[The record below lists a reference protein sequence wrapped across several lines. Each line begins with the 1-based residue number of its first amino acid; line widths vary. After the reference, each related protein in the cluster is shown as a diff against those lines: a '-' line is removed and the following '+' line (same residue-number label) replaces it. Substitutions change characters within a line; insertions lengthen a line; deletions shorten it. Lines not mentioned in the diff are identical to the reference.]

1 MNTDTFDSRS
11 LPTDRSD
18 KNYIRM
24 LARFGY
30 LAKGV
35 VYATVGI
42 LAASAVFGWFGIS
55 NVRGTR
61 GAIEA
66 IASQPFGN
74 FLLIALVVGLAG
86 YIIWRFT
93 QGIADTED
101 KGSDA
106 SGWMQRI
113 GFMISGVMYT
123 ALAWYAVSLSGWFSS
138 SASGSGS
145 SQKTEVLRQV
155 MSTEGGILAVGAFGV
170 GFVIVG
176 LYQGYRAITK
186 KFKENWR
193 TAELSSSEEKF
204 ATRLAQ
210 VGIGVR
216 AVTFV
221 IIGGLVTKAAMDAN
235 PAEPTGLGEALRTI
249 GEQPSGQMLLGASA
263 IGLVCYGIYCFVNSR
278 YRAMTI

>member
-1 MNTDTFDSRS
+1 MNTEILDSRS
-11 LPTDRSD
+11 LPSSRSD
-18 KNYIRM
+18 KDYIRT
-24 LARFGY
+24 LARIGY
-30 LAKGV
+30 IAKGV
-35 VYATVGI
+35 VYSTVGI

-74 FLLIALVVGLAG
+74 FLLIALVAGLAG
-86 YIIWRFT
+86 YVIWRFT

-176 LYQGYRAITK
+176 LYQGYRAVTK

-235 PAEPTGLGEALRTI
+235 PGEPTGLGEALRTI
-249 GEQPSGQMLLGASA
+249 GEQPFGQMLLAASA
-263 IGLVCYGIYCFVNSR
+263 FGLVCYGIYCFVNSR

>member
-1 MNTDTFDSRS
+1 MNTEILDSRS
-11 LPTDRSD
+11 LPSSRSD
-18 KNYIRM
+18 KDYIRT
-24 LARFGY
+24 LARIGY

-35 VYATVGI
+35 VYSTVGI

-74 FLLIALVVGLAG
+74 FLLIALVAGLAG
-86 YIIWRFT
+86 YVIWRFT

-176 LYQGYRAITK
+176 LYQGYRAVTK
-186 KFKENWR
+186 KFKDNWR

-249 GEQPSGQMLLGASA
+249 GEQPFGQTLLAASA